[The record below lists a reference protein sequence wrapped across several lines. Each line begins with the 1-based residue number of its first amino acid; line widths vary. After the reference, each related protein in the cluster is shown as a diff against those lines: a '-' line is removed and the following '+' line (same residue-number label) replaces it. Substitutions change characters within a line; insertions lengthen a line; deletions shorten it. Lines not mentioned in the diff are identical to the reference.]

1 MNFGL
6 GLLLRLRLDQG
17 IEFDVFDYWLV
28 RLAPNNSCWFQ
39 AFISW
44 FQFGIDPRCQVF
56 LRLDSCWIDAP
67 GQRSYYRHFAVI
79 FGE

>member
-6 GLLLRLRLDQG
+6 ELLLRLRLDQG

-39 AFISW
+39 ALISW

-56 LRLDSCWIDAP
+56 LRLDSCWIDGP
-67 GQRSYYRHFAVI
+67 GQWSYYRHFAVI
-79 FGE
+79 VGE